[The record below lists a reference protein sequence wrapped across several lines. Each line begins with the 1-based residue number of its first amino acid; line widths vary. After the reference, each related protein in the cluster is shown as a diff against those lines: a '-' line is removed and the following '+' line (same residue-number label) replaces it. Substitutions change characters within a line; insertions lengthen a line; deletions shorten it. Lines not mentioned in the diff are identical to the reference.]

1 MGSSQSVRVRAL
13 LLNLVAHLCLQITL
27 LLQTLEEKP
36 IQQCSDLLVR
46 LWTLLDEFPKY
57 DNLFMRNNHDC

>member
-27 LLQTLEEKP
+27 LLQTIRKSLFSK
-36 IQQCSDLLVR
+36 CSDLLVR
-46 LWTLLDEFPKY
+46 LWTLFDELPKY